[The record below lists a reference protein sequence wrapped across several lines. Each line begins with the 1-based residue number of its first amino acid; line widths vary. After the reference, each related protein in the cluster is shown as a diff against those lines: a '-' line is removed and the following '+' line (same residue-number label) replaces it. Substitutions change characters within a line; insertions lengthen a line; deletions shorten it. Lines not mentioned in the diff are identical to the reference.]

1 MIRRLIPIALIVALF
16 ATAIPAPALA
26 LSTAGEIQLG
36 KQADADIVQGNVIEN
51 DPLLNKWVRSITDR
65 LWTQVARKD
74 VPYNIKIIDDS
85 SINAF
90 STLGGYIYADEG
102 LLDFVQSDD
111 ELAGV
116 LGHETGHIERRHA
129 VTLQAKA
136 QGINLLFAIASLFSP
151 LIYRFG
157 QIAQAGLMAKLSRVD
172 ELQADQYGLL
182 LMSRSGYDPDAMVT
196 FMQHLG
202 TLDKS
207 RPDLLS
213 KYLEDHPEPDKRV
226 GHLLGYDQLDP
237 TKVTTDEVLAAG
249 VHDFDTARYSI
260 ARLKFEKVLKAQPD
274 NAQALLDLGQSQLA
288 LGLVNKS
295 AQTLAEAAQKGNA
308 QTRQIAL
315 NRMAALRDMERRH
328 TVLLQPNLGSLRT
341 QLDEANSTLARAAT
355 EVEARSQAGRDQLK
369 SMQNRL
375 QELSYEIPDFS
386 RVEIHRGSRLE
397 TVVKDLETMA
407 RAIDSAL
414 DHTHTVLTNIGSLER
429 NKEGGVIKDSADI
442 LHELQAPLAQSPM
455 TADSIA
461 LLPSYPRMISEVNA
475 ASGDMIRAADASR
488 AALAMTD
495 VSMGDLDAFLKQLNR
510 VQLDVFGD
518 INQWDYNQIVPLM
531 KKAND
536 SLNDAAN
543 AASES
548 NQLYN
553 MARSRQLQTRITML
567 GVGTSPERYATL
579 QKALDLRVGSS
590 GMDYSTMLHRGLTPG
605 DVAAAAIVAADTN
618 ATTGQILQEAAASHK
633 PIVDVAN
640 TRGMHAQALEIFLG
654 LVYLDYTDD
663 PQKELHGG

>member
-1 MIRRLIPIALIVALF
+1 MIRRLIPIALTVALLS
-16 ATAIPAPALA
+16 TAIPAPALA
-26 LSTAGEIQLG
+26 LSTSGEIQLG
-36 KQADADIVQGNVIEN
+36 KQADADIVQGNVVEN
-51 DPLLNKWVRSITDR
+51 DPLLNKWVASITDK

-74 VPYNIKIIDDS
+74 VPYNIKILDDS
-85 SINAF
+85 SVNAF

-136 QGINLLFAIASLFSP
+136 QGISLLFAIASLFSP
-151 LIYRFG
+151 LVYRFG
-157 QIAQAGLMAKLSRVD
+157 QIAEAGLMAKLSRVD

-182 LMSRSGYDPDAMVT
+182 LMSRAGYDPEAMVT

-202 TLDKS
+202 TLDKD
-207 RPDLLS
+207 RPDLIS

-226 GHLLGYDQLDP
+226 QHLLGYPQLDP
-237 TKVTTDEVLAAG
+237 SKITTEDLLAAA
-249 VHDFDTARYSI
+249 VHDFDTTRYSI
-260 ARLKFEKVLKAQPD
+260 ARFKFEKVLKTQPD
-274 NAQALLDLGQSQLA
+274 NAQALLGLGQSELA

-295 AQTLAEAAQKGNA
+295 EQTLAEAAQKGNT
-308 QTRQIAL
+308 QTRATAL
-315 NRMAALRDMERRH
+315 NRIAALREMERRR

-341 QLDEANSTLARAAT
+341 QLEEANSTLSRAAT
-355 EVEARSQAGRDQLK
+355 EVTSRSQAGSDQSK

-375 QELSYEIPDFS
+375 QGLSYEIPDFS

-407 RAIDSAL
+407 RSVDSAL

-429 NKEGGVIKDSADI
+429 NKEGGVLKDSADI
-442 LHELQAPLAQSPM
+442 LHELQAPFAQSPM

-461 LLPSYPRMISEVNA
+461 LLPSYPHMLSDINA
-475 ASGDMIRAADASR
+475 SSSDLIRAADASR

-495 VSMGDLDAFLKQLNR
+495 VALGDLDAFLKQLNR

-518 INQWDYNQIVPLM
+518 INQVDYNLIVPLM

-536 SLNDAAN
+536 SLNAAAV
-543 AASES
+543 AASQS

-567 GVGTSPERYATL
+567 GLGTSPQRYATL
-579 QKALDLRVGSS
+579 QKALDMRVGST
-590 GMDYSTMLHRGLTPG
+590 GIDYSSMLHQGLTPG
-605 DVAAAAIVAADTN
+605 AVAAAAIVAADTN
-618 ATTGQILQEAAASHK
+618 ATTGEVLQEAAASHRS
-633 PIVDVAN
+633 IVDVAN
-640 TRGMHAQALEIFLG
+640 NRGMHAQALEIFLG

-663 PQKELHGG
+663 PQKELRG